1 MVLIHS
7 TLAHQLG
14 LQPILLDTPEFINI
28 AISEKKRP
36 PSITHYMDIAPTTL
50 SRNFQSRPLHAVMVD
65 NLSVPLI
72 LGLPF
77 LVTNSVSC
85 NYAHRE
91 CNVRCHDHT
100 INLLEQTPPEF
111 PVGDIL
117 ASIHKHASD
126 TEDDSI
132 LTRLEDEMHERFKCI
147 FEPLP
152 HTDELPHEPVA

>member
-28 AISEKKRP
+28 AISENKRP

-85 NYAHRE
+85 NYACRE
-91 CNVRCHDHT
+91 CNVTVHDRT
-100 INLLEQTPPEF
+100 INLLGQACQYYP
-111 PVGDIL
+111 
-117 ASIHKHASD
+117 SSD
-126 TEDDSI
+126 V
-132 LTRLEDEMHERFKCI
+132 L
-147 FEPLP
+147 
-152 HTDELPHEPVA
+152 